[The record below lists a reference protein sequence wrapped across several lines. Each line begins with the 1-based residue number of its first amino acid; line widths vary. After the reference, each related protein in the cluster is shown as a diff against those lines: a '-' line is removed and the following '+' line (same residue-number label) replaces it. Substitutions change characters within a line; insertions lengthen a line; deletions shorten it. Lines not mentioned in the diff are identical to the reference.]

1 MNELIRMKKWFADPA
16 LVYVYIN
23 LSYNQCGPGFQER
36 AVSYAAKFRSLGD
49 AADRAQGFQVWRLSK
64 PVAEVKEYLAHD
76 NADDT
81 RTARSVLEQV
91 VLHSRKDVA
100 RTVVCQMGGLVNQQA
115 IQVE

>member
-1 MNELIRMKKWFADPA
+1 M
-16 LVYVYIN
+16 
-23 LSYNQCGPGFQER
+23 
-36 AVSYAAKFRSLGD
+36 SYAAKFRSLGD

-64 PVAEVKEYLAHD
+64 PVDEVKEYLAHD

-100 RTVVCQMGGLVNQQA
+100 RTVVCQMGGWVNQQA
-115 IQVE
+115 IQVG